1 MMSRTA
7 WLTTALVVLA
17 LFVGSVLDTRLPKP
31 DPADADPF
39 LRPGLVGQAVELR
52 NGVVTATD
60 VRVGTEIRSIGAITA
75 TTGRW
80 LVVDYVFEAR
90 GEAQFKAPATLRLR
104 AADGRQF
111 GETPGTTAACG
122 PAQPGIPLRCSVP
135 FEVPVDAIA
144 GAHLLVPA
152 ENGVDVMDD
161 VADIDLGLTPD
172 RAAELGAS
180 EGRVELAAPAP
191 VER

>member
-104 AADGRQF
+104 AADGRLY
-111 GETPGTTAACG
+111 GETPGATAACG
-122 PAQPGIPLRCSVP
+122 PAQPGIPLACSVP

>member
-1 MMSRTA
+1 MRGRSG
-7 WLTTALVVLA
+7 WTTAVLVVLA
-17 LFVGSVLDTRLPKP
+17 LFVGSMLDTRLPKP
-31 DPADADPF
+31 DPLDGEPF
-39 LRPGLVGQAVELR
+39 FRPGALGVRVELR
-52 NGVVTATD
+52 NGAVTATD
-60 VRVGTEIRSIGAITA
+60 VRVGTEVLSIGSVTA

-90 GEAQFKAPATLRLR
+90 GQAQTKPPALLRLR